1 MHITELTQELI
12 AKLKEHVEVNPEGQ
26 ILTKKSRLFY
36 RQQPEDHAVKQF
48 AGKIVRLGDTR
59 TKLVTEEGQKPNMV
73 RVLHSFFQKPKKV

>member
-59 TKLVTEEGQKPNMV
+59 SEYYIHFSRNQRKSNMQ
-73 RVLHSFFQKPKKV
+73 S